1 MAKYMDKTQEEWDKL
16 VVKWHEDTSI
26 TCSLQEFLE
35 LNDTEYLKM
44 CMDISEPDIT
54 DEEVIK
60 RSKELAK
67 DVVTELVIKPKLV
80 NVIKEICDNG

>member
-16 VVKWHEDTSI
+16 VEKWHVDTSI

-35 LNDTEYLKM
+35 LNDIEYLKM

-54 DEEVIK
+54 DEDVIK
-60 RSKELAK
+60 RFKELAK
-67 DVVTELVIKPKLV
+67 EVAE
-80 NVIKEICDNG
+80 